1 MNYDLTS
8 LLITIS
14 AASASFSAILGGIIG
29 SKLLSINSERDIN
42 NQKIDDLTDE
52 LILKVECRD
61 HFDYRVNADDACL
74 FIIENMR
81 EFYQG
86 KKLEEVYSNADHPS
100 IEYEILVPF
109 WQKATELKKL
119 IYDSYS
125 VSHYLNEDQLPDEVK
140 DYVQDDKFL
149 NDIAKEIIR
158 YMLSLAQNGDKFA
171 SYGISMSYTAPL
183 RLLNNHKWK
192 MELIED
198 SNKLSWE
205 IEQLEL
211 TLKILKQKK
220 ETLKRPR
227 GITIGLWIFA
237 AFSFV
242 NIIFPLLLC
251 GFDISDI
258 ITYRW
263 IKYGSIG
270 IFTLGLL
277 TTLGYLIYMLKWNHA
292 EKYKSTTEKGC

>member
-52 LILKVECRD
+52 LILKVERRD

-171 SYGISMSYTAPL
+171 SYGVALYYKPILPSLKYD
-183 RLLNNHKWK
+183 WK
-192 MELIED
+192 MDLIND

-211 TLKILKQKK
+211 KLKLLEQKK
-220 ETLKRPR
+220 EALEKPS
-227 GITIGLWIFA
+227 GITLGLWIFSS
-237 AFSFV
+237 FSFV
-242 NIIFPLLLC
+242 NIILPLLFF
-251 GFDISDI
+251 GFDIPNTK
-258 ITYRW
+258 TYYW

-270 IFTLGLL
+270 LFALGLIA
-277 TTLGYLIYMLKWNHA
+277 TLGYLIYMLKWNPD
-292 EKYKSTTEKGC
+292 KTRIYNSEKGDN